1 MTLQTALKEVWTA
14 LDTQKEFNEN
24 QLVEQCAGSLGVEEW
39 WVKVAAALAP
49 VASMLGHQ
57 CVFGAA

>member
-1 MTLQTALKEVWTA
+1 MHSRGGHCHDVR
-14 LDTQKEFNEN
+14 
-24 QLVEQCAGSLGVEEW
+24 
-39 WVKVAAALAP
+39 AAALAP